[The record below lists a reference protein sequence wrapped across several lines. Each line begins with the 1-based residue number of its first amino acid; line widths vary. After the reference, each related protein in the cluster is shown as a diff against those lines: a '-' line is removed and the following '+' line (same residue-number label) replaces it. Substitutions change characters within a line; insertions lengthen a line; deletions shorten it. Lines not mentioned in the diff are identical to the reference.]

1 MMYDREREVM
11 YDRYLTDYDGYL
23 DDQWQKQEEEEKQQ
37 WEEDQRV
44 KDAQPDHLSMINE
57 YEWKEWLCI

>member
-1 MMYDREREVM
+1 MIYDRKREVM

-23 DDQWQKQEEEEKQQ
+23 DKKKKKQEEEEKQQ

-44 KDAQPDHLSMINE
+44 NDAQPDHLSMINE

>member
-1 MMYDREREVM
+1 MMYDRERSVI

-44 KDAQPDHLSMINE
+44 NDAQPDHLSMINE